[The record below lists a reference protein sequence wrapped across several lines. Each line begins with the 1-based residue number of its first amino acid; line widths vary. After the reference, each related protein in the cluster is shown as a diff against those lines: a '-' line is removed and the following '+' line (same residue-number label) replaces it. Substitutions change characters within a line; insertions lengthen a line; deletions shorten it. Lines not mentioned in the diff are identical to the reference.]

1 MGGNAKKI
9 VNFYNSFIV
18 TPQTHFQGI
27 VININHQEISM
38 NIQCMA
44 ERSADSPYG
53 VFRKEVC
60 LLYGSSLST
69 GMAKR
74 KGWWGRS
81 RGNNLCC
88 EDSWAD
94 FPSFL
99 VLHAYNPSQMPGHP
113 PCCIELDAELCLL
126 HSWYFIS
133 NTCRVC
139 RTDGPWRSLDSPGEP
154 LKSGWREK
162 QLYELFGCWDST

>member
-1 MGGNAKKI
+1 MRLRELSLTQILETYAFKEDESDLRGYKQLPAACRCDPMGGNAKKI
-9 VNFYNSFIV
+9 INFYNSFTV

-88 EDSWAD
+88 EGSWAD
-94 FPSFL
+94 FPS
-99 VLHAYNPSQMPGHP
+99 
-113 PCCIELDAELCLL
+113 
-126 HSWYFIS
+126 
-133 NTCRVC
+133 
-139 RTDGPWRSLDSPGEP
+139 
-154 LKSGWREK
+154 
-162 QLYELFGCWDST
+162 